1 MTRSLSKVA
10 GLMLVCSGIAAT
22 GADGSVPCPLSSS
35 ADPVP
40 LCADDSAIGRT
51 LRLRQGCVTAIIVPM
66 DLGSTINTDPM
77 PTRQRQP

>member
-10 GLMLVCSGIAAT
+10 GLMLVCSGIGAT
-22 GADGSVPCPLSSS
+22 GADGSRDRDYRASEV
-35 ADPVP
+35 
-40 LCADDSAIGRT
+40 CADDSAIGRT